1 MYIHGELCFHA
12 AKVFYRLLGGHSRS
26 QRLHGR
32 AGKFLYG
39 RKGILSWWFVL
50 VAAPRGAAAALEPS
64 AVAAVAAVVVAVA
77 TVIKT
82 EIQLRL
88 R

>member
-1 MYIHGELCFHA
+1 MLQ
-12 AKVFYRLLGGHSRS
+12 KLFYRLLGGHSRS

-64 AVAAVAAVVVAVA
+64 AVAAVVVAVA
-77 TVIKT
+77 TVIGDALAPAGCQF
-82 EIQLRL
+82 EFY
-88 R
+88 